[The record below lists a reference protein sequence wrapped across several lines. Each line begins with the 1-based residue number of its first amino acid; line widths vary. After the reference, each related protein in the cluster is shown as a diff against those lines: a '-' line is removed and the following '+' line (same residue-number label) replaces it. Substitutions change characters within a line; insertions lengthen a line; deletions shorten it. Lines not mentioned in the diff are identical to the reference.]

1 MKTKPLSL
9 VVAVALVA
17 ASVGCTF
24 PYSRR
29 TVPRS
34 QVGLVQTVEPGIVTS
49 ARVVDIEGERSPIG
63 VFGGGMIGSAATKP
77 AAGDSSRGAALIQA
91 GGAVA
96 GAVVGSAVEEVVTR
110 KTAQEIT
117 VRLDD
122 GRTVVVT
129 QVASGGLFR
138 DGDRVHVLNGGGA
151 RVTLASN

>member
-1 MKTKPLSL
+1 MKTKPLTL
-9 VVAVALVA
+9 VFAVALVA
-17 ASVGCTF
+17 ACVGCTF

-34 QVGLVQTVEPGIVTS
+34 QVGLVQTVEAGTVTS
-49 ARVVDIEGERSPIG
+49 ARVVDVEGERSPIG
-63 VFGGGMIGSAATKP
+63 VFGGGLVGSAATKP
-77 AAGDSSRGAALIQA
+77 GRGDSSRSGAVIQA

-96 GAVVGSAVEEVVTR
+96 GAIVGSAVEEVVTR
-110 KTAQEIT
+110 KTAQELT

-129 QVASGGLFR
+129 QIASGDLFR

-151 RVTLASN
+151 RVTMASN

>member
-1 MKTKPLSL
+1 MKSKPLTL
-9 VVAVALVA
+9 ALAVALVA
-17 ASVGCTF
+17 ACVGCTF

-34 QVGLVQTVEPGIVTS
+34 QVGLVQTVEPGVVTS
-49 ARVVDIEGERSPIG
+49 ARVVDIEGHRSPIG

-77 AAGDSSRGAALIQA
+77 GRGDSSRSAALIHA

-110 KTAQEIT
+110 QTAQEVT

-129 QVASGGLFR
+129 QVLSGDPFR

-151 RVTLASN
+151 RVTMASN